1 MMWRLVQPGAGRA
14 LVLAAALALAWG
26 ATGLGAAEESGRLD
40 EAAPPTEAATAGP
53 ETVEGSEQASTDYAE
68 DVQVLEREG
77 LRVEFTAVPALGR
90 FEGGRDL
97 MRGDRARLRFKITDQ
112 ETGEPVSGLYPGAW
126 MDLKKTATGEASE
139 TLDCKERIS
148 LYLSGTTGMRPL
160 LDMNSYFILAM
171 NNDASISVIDPAVL
185 VAGVPDN
192 FFTQILLR
200 GPGGDWTKSAEDKL
214 LYVSVPTENV
224 VAVVNAANFK
234 VEGYVDVG
242 TKPLRVALQ
251 PDGRYLWVANNGE
264 RNEQSGVTV
273 VDTESREPVTTIETG
288 TGHHELAFSSDSRF
302 AFVSNRTGGT
312 VTIIDVENLEV
323 VRQVDVGEVAIDV
336 AYSSS
341 SELLYAVDAA
351 AGAIRVIDPETGDQR
366 ARIDLDPGL
375 GPLEFAEGG
384 RWGFV
389 VNPGADEVHIID
401 ASDNSRAHTVG
412 VEGRPYQVGFSRS
425 FAYVRAIG
433 TSKVAM
439 IDLSELEGNDLP
451 PVHGFDTGNQA
462 PGQAKRLS
470 IASTLAASPV
480 DAGMIALN
488 PGDDRLYFYMEG
500 ANWPK
505 GSFRSYGH
513 SPRAVTIVDRALR
526 EADPG
531 VYQSEAKIPKA
542 GTYNIAFVLEAPPVL
557 HCFTMEAD
565 VNPLL
570 AEAEREPVLRLAGD
584 DRNVVTGEPQQLRL
598 RLWDPNTEQYVE
610 GLEDLQVRYFRAP
623 GFGRTEVAATE
634 VEPGVYAAEVLFRR
648 PGAYYVY
655 VSVPSRELGFADL
668 PFITLRGVRAT
679 RPVSDEQPQ

>member
-1 MMWRLVQPGAGRA
+1 MMGRLVNPGAARA
-14 LVLAAALALAWG
+14 LALTAALALGWA
-26 ATGLGAAEESGRLD
+26 ATGLGAAEEAAEAEAASEATATAGAETGAP
-40 EAAPPTEAATAGP
+40 EAAPAEAEAAA
-53 ETVEGSEQASTDYAE
+53 
-68 DVQVLEREG
+68 QVLEREG

-90 FEGGRDL
+90 FEGGREL
-97 MRGDRARLRFKITDQ
+97 MRGDRARLRFRITDQ

-126 MDLKKTATGEASE
+126 MDLKKTAAGEVTE

-192 FFTQILLR
+192 FFTQILMR
-200 GPGGDWTKSAEDKL
+200 GPGGDWTKSPNDEL
-214 LYVSVPTENV
+214 LYVSIPTENV
-224 VAVVNAANFK
+224 VAVVNAVNFS

-242 TKPLRVALQ
+242 SNPLRVALQ
-251 PDGRYLWVANNGE
+251 PDGRYLWVANDGE
-264 RNEQSGVTV
+264 TGSPSGVTV
-273 VDTESREPVTTIETG
+273 VDTESREPVKTIETG
-288 TGHHELAFSSDSRF
+288 TGHHELAFSSDSRY
-302 AFVSNRTGGT
+302 AFVSNRGSGS
-312 VTIIDVENLEV
+312 VTMIDVESLEV
-323 VRQVDVGEVAIDV
+323 IRQVDVGEVAIDV
-336 AYSSS
+336 AYSQS
-341 SELLYAVDAA
+341 SEMVYAVDAA
-351 AGAIRVIDPETGDQR
+351 AGAVRVIDPETGDQR

-401 ASDNSRAHTVG
+401 ASDNSLAHTVG

-439 IDLSELEGNDLP
+439 IDLSELEGGDLP
-451 PVHGFDTGNQA
+451 PVHSFDTGNRA

-513 SPRAVTIVDRALR
+513 SPRAITIVDRALR

-570 AEAEREPVLRLAGD
+570 AEAERKPVVRLQRD
-584 DRNVVTGEPQQLRL
+584 ERSVVTGEPQQLRL
-598 RLWDPNTEQYVE
+598 QLWDPNTEQYLE
-610 GLEDLQVRYFRAP
+610 GLKDVRVRYFRAP
-623 GFGRTEVAATE
+623 GFGRTEVQAPE
-634 VEPGVYAAEVLFRR
+634 VEPGVYAADVLFRR

-655 VSVPSRELGFADL
+655 VSVPSRELEFADL
-668 PFITLRGVRAT
+668 PFLTLRGVHAA
-679 RPVSDEQPQ
+679 RPVAEEKSQ